1 MKMAKKNITKN
12 DEKKASRAV
21 VDTKSLDGSTRS
33 GGIDRSGAALPLA
46 YRMQQQVYNTA
57 REQQESSKRHSKR
70 YSKFIRYSFINKLRK
85 WR

>member
-46 YRMQQQVYNTA
+46 YRKLNTA
-57 REQQESSKRHSKR
+57 LELTFSLTMTKEELHRVINIKREKR
-70 YSKFIRYSFINKLRK
+70 INA
-85 WR
+85 